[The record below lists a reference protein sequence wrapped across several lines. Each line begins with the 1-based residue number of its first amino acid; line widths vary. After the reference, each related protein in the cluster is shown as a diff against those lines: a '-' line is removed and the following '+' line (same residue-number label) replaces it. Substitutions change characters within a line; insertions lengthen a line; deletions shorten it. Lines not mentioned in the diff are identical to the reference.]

1 MIAVDGGKH
10 LAALSGFPL
19 EPVTLSPYFIDRT
32 EVTNAAFKEF
42 VDAGG
47 YKTPEYWQQAFRQGD
62 RVLDWKQAMA
72 LFVDTTG
79 RPGPAGWEL
88 GRYAPG
94 HEDYP
99 VGGVSWF
106 EAAAYAA
113 FRGKELP
120 TVYHWIRAALPSGEH
135 TLSMA
140 PEIVPMSNFG
150 GTGPAPVGSFAG
162 IGVSGAVDL
171 AGNLREWCWNESR
184 GGRVAL
190 GGAWSDPAYAF
201 TSPARPSAFDRS
213 LVNGFRLM
221 LERDER
227 SGDALRSPVTP
238 PGIDVYT
245 VKAISDEDFARNKGY
260 FAYSD
265 TPLNPVMEPAGE
277 SAPDWRRES
286 VSIDAA
292 YGKERFTVHLDLPTT
307 GDPPYRAV
315 VYFPGSNAT
324 EQSTFEDAYWERFDY
339 VPRSGR
345 ALVRPVLAGMYERS
359 DRPVTPPHR
368 SPRDQAR
375 AYVQDLGRT
384 LDYLETRG
392 DIDVSGLAY
401 MGLSLG
407 AAFGPLAL
415 AYEDRCRVAIFIAG
429 GLSGPRS
436 ASTAP
441 RVTVPVLLLGGR
453 YDYMVP
459 ADTSQKA
466 LFDLLGTPSEL
477 KRRVIFEAGHLPL
490 PRADVIRETLEW
502 LDRYQGPVAR

>member
-1 MIAVDGGKH
+1 
-10 LAALSGFPL
+10 
-19 EPVTLSPYFIDRT
+19 
-32 EVTNAAFKEF
+32 
-42 VDAGG
+42 
-47 YKTPEYWQQAFRQGD
+47 
-62 RVLDWKQAMA
+62 
-72 LFVDTTG
+72 
-79 RPGPAGWEL
+79 
-88 GRYAPG
+88 
-94 HEDYP
+94 
-99 VGGVSWF
+99 
-106 EAAAYAA
+106 
-113 FRGKELP
+113 
-120 TVYHWIRAALPSGEH
+120 
-135 TLSMA
+135 
-140 PEIVPMSNFG
+140 
-150 GTGPAPVGSFAG
+150 
-162 IGVSGAVDL
+162 
-171 AGNLREWCWNESR
+171 
-184 GGRVAL
+184 
-190 GGAWSDPAYAF
+190 
-201 TSPARPSAFDRS
+201 
-213 LVNGFRLM
+213 M

-227 SGDALRSPVTP
+227 SGDALRSPVAP
-238 PGIDVYT
+238 PGIVVYA
-245 VKAISDEDFARNKGY
+245 VKAISDEEFARNKGY

-339 VPRSGR
+339 IPRSGR

-368 SPRDQAR
+368 SQLDQAR

-407 AAFGPLAL
+407 GFWGPVTL
-415 AYEDRCRVAIFIAG
+415 AYEDRFRVAIFIAG
-429 GLSGPRS
+429 GLAGSMA

-459 ADTSQKA
+459 VDTSQKA
-466 LFDLLGTPSEL
+466 LFDLLGTPAEL